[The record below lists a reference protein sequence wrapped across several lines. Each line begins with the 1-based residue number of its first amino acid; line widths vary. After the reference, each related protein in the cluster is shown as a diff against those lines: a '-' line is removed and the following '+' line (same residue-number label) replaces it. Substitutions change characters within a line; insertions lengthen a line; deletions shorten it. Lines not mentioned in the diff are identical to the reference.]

1 MDVSNDVLRD
11 LTEDEDRGLGDDAA
25 RRRDGDNVAVGD
37 VSQRKLANPVPA
49 VTELRADPAPQDA
62 RLARARAGEHTFIH
76 AYTHTHTHTHTH
88 TERSHARRTQIGI
101 LYLHL
106 PTGER
111 SGIPLDGRRGWPT
124 TGVPAI
130 LQPTPTTVVSRNP
143 TAKPAAS

>member
-25 RRRDGDNVAVGD
+25 RRRDGGDIAVGD

-76 AYTHTHTHTHTH
+76 AYTHRDHIASTPSIRRKPHAVEARSPDACAQGSASWGRHAI
-88 TERSHARRTQIGI
+88 ERG
-101 LYLHL
+101 
-106 PTGER
+106 
-111 SGIPLDGRRGWPT
+111 
-124 TGVPAI
+124 
-130 LQPTPTTVVSRNP
+130 
-143 TAKPAAS
+143 AS